1 MISTTLISIA
11 ALTFIA
17 YNSILFYTLT
27 ELREKVVKMEMKL
40 EDSMQTL
47 REAQEENLKIVETSQ
62 KEQDTLL
69 SSRIDLLHQ
78 RQVQTATDLYNKLKG
93 FKENF
98 MNNY

>member
-1 MISTTLISIA
+1 MSTTLISIA

-47 REAQEENLKIVETSQ
+47 RKAQEENLKIVETSQ

-69 SSRIDLLHQ
+69 SSRIELLQQ
-78 RQVQTATDLYNKLKG
+78 RQAQTATDLYNKLKG

>member
-27 ELREKVVKMEMKL
+27 ELREKVIKMEIKL

-47 REAQEENLKIVETSQ
+47 RKAQEENLKVVETSQ

-69 SSRIDLLHQ
+69 NSRIELLQQ
-78 RQVQTATDLYNKLKG
+78 RQAQTATDLYNKLKG

>member
-1 MISTTLISIA
+1 MISTTLILIA

-17 YNSILFYTLT
+17 YNSILFYTLA
-27 ELREKVVKMEMKL
+27 ELKEKVALMEVKL
-40 EDSMQTL
+40 EDSLQAL
-47 REAQEENLKIVETSQ
+47 KKAQEENLKIVTTSQ

-69 SSRIDLLHQ
+69 NSRIELLHQ
-78 RQVQTATDLYNKLKG
+78 RQLQAATDLYSKLKG

>member
-17 YNSILFYTLT
+17 YNSILFYTLA
-27 ELREKVVKMEMKL
+27 ELREKVIKMEMKL

-47 REAQEENLKIVETSQ
+47 RKAQEENLKIVETSQ

-69 SSRIDLLHQ
+69 SSRIELLQQ

>member
-47 REAQEENLKIVETSQ
+47 RKAQEENLKIVETSQ

-69 SSRIDLLHQ
+69 SSRIELLQQ

>member
-1 MISTTLISIA
+1 MLSTTLISIA

-27 ELREKVVKMEMKL
+27 ELREKVIKMEMKL

-47 REAQEENLKIVETSQ
+47 RKAQEENLKIVETSQ

-69 SSRIDLLHQ
+69 SSRIELLQQ
-78 RQVQTATDLYNKLKG
+78 RQVQTATDLYSKLKG

>member
-1 MISTTLISIA
+1 MSTTLISIA

-47 REAQEENLKIVETSQ
+47 RKAQEENLKIVETSQ

-69 SSRIDLLHQ
+69 SSRIELLQQ